1 MTPLHTLAVCL
12 LLFVCVALPLG
23 IAAMHWHES
32 AQGMTPDQTQAACDA
47 RAARCDAHWDAVD
60 AKAREAVEQMAAPKP
75 THYTGPE
82 RRSFRAMRKEKV
94 A

>member
-12 LLFVCVALPLG
+12 LLFVCVALPFG

-47 RAARCDAHWDAVD
+47 RAARCDAHWQAAQDAANSALDSFGVY
-60 AKAREAVEQMAAPKP
+60 R
-75 THYTGPE
+75 GPE
-82 RRSFRAMRKEKV
+82 RRAYRAKRKQ